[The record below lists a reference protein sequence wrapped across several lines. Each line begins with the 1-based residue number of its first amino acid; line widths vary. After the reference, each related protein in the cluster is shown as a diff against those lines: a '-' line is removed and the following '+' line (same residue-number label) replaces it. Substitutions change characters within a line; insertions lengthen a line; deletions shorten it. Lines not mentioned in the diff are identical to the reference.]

1 MIGRVCG
8 KVVYLVMDLLW
19 HVPCTSALAFAC
31 GLHVFIFFSF
41 EMLKYAEA
49 IGRHGPSMA
58 RAVHVCARLCFW
70 YHMYYNM
77 IGGHG
82 PVMARAGHVR
92 GLFLF
97 SRSRARCARL
107 CSW

>member
-1 MIGRVCG
+1 MPGGIGWQPELLANLGQHDWPCMREGRVPG
-8 KVVYLVMDLLW
+8 
-19 HVPCTSALAFAC
+19 
-31 GLHVFIFFSF
+31 
-41 EMLKYAEA
+41 
-49 IGRHGPSMA
+49 HGPVMA